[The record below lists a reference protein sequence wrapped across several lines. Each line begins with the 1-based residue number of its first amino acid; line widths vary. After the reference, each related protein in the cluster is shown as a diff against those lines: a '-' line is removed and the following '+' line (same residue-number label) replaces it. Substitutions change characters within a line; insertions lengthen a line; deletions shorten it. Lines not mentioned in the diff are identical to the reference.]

1 VLTGPSSNESDIRKG
16 LRLPFESIAGP
27 FFIRIP
33 DASHPIKRMDYLN
46 LDAGTEYR
54 VKREQIG
61 RINTFSSS
69 AELKESG

>member
-1 VLTGPSSNESDIRKG
+1 
-16 LRLPFESIAGP
+16 
-27 FFIRIP
+27 
-33 DASHPIKRMDYLN
+33 MDYLN

-61 RINTFSSS
+61 RINTFNSS